1 MYIAVRSAGEVVGTS
16 VDARLSTSKSPSW
29 GGTVRFPRSV
39 SVKRPAARE
48 DRLPGVAIVNL
59 VATAD
64 LGQAVRLESLG
75 LAEGFTYDRGVYHC
89 AYLKDVGTKGKVCI
103 FASGKLISVGTRD
116 LPSAASDI
124 KYAASRM
131 AELGLVSNPTPGVKV
146 QNIVAVADL
155 GEPINLERAAQSLP
169 DILYEPEE
177 FPGAIWRPPQLG
189 EATLLIFGNGKVVCT
204 GLKQLGSLR
213 VARRILAGLRSIR

>member
-1 MYIAVRSAGEVVGTS
+1 M
-16 VDARLSTSKSPSW
+16 RL
-29 GGTVRFPRSV
+29 PRSV

-48 DRLPGVAIVNL
+48 DRLPLVAIVNL

-64 LGQAVRLESLG
+64 LGQSVRLESLC

-89 AYLKDVGTKGKVCI
+89 AYLKDGETKGKVCI
-103 FASGKLISVGTRD
+103 FASGKLISIGTRD
-116 LPSAASDI
+116 LPSAACDI
-124 KYAASRM
+124 EYAANRM
-131 AELGLVSNPTPGVKV
+131 AELGLVSNPAPRVKV

-155 GEPINLERAAQSLP
+155 GETINLERAAVALP
-169 DILYEPEE
+169 DVLYEPEE

-204 GLKQLGSLR
+204 GLKQLGSLK
-213 VARRILAGLRSIR
+213 VARRILASLRSLR